1 MIKVSVLK
9 RALEEGGSLAT
20 LIFETNNL
28 ENDQDVLDLIGEAL
42 VGNYER
48 RGGYLPNA
56 NGSAIR
62 VQVLMKD
69 KEG

>member
-9 RALEEGGSLAT
+9 RGLEDGSALAT
-20 LIFETNNL
+20 LIFETNNI
-28 ENDQDVLDLIGEAL
+28 EADQETLDLIGEAL

-56 NGSAIR
+56 NGAAIR

-69 KEG
+69 KED